1 MFSLQNPFIRYFDCR
16 MLSIVKRLRIM
27 AQTGEFFVL
36 HQWNF
41 ACENLLGLQE
51 AMMHPYDYEVF
62 NVDVTR
68 LDWDSYMKQYILGIR
83 KYILKDSID
92 TIPIAQRKLQR

>member
-1 MFSLQNPFIRYFDCR
+1 
-16 MLSIVKRLRIM
+16 M